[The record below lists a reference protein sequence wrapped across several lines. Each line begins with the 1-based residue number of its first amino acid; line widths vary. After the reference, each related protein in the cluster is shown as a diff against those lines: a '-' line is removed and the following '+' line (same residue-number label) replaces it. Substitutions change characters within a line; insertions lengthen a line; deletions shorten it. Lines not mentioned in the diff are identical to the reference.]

1 MPSALWLGLLACAAG
16 DECNSLQLLQHRLDL
31 APSPVWPLKYL
42 HVPKCGTSFLNA
54 VVHLPGVCD
63 VDAHFGL
70 DKETLGRHFEKHF
83 WRKCGQVCNASKFSC
98 NPAATTHES
107 IGSSYEAYK
116 GHLVT
121 MLRKPESRVLS
132 AYFDPVWR
140 HGAGTYNS
148 VLEYAQ
154 GVRGLVTC
162 QLTQDKAVDPLPKCT
177 DLKEAD
183 AHEAARRLRE
193 GFVFVGLVEEWDL
206 SICLFH
212 KMLGGDC
219 LFSEFENT
227 RQNPNEYNTSELQ
240 GFNDTLDGIVYQE
253 ARSIFQRNLKLYG
266 VSNES
271 CQPCFQ
277 RAQLTADLEILRVR
291 GFARPLPL
299 DLAPFAVVLLSL
311 LSA

>member
-116 GHLVT
+116 GVDGINPPSIPG
-121 MLRKPESRVLS
+121 LRRS
-132 AYFDPVWR
+132 
-140 HGAGTYNS
+140 
-148 VLEYAQ
+148 
-154 GVRGLVTC
+154 
-162 QLTQDKAVDPLPKCT
+162 
-177 DLKEAD
+177 
-183 AHEAARRLRE
+183 
-193 GFVFVGLVEEWDL
+193 FVGLVEEWDL